1 MSKWT
6 IGQLIRQERK
16 KQGLTMAQ
24 LGEKMGISG
33 SLVGRYERGEENPKI
48 KTIERFANALG
59 LSLNELISDVNYL
72 SCEDTERWLYFFSA
86 MKVQAIVR
94 DLEQIEQNGT
104 VEDLFA
110 FKKKLEKSMVEIQD
124 AAILSVFHTLSDANK
139 EKAISYCKD
148 LASMQPGHTD
158 TGDIPAQGQ
167 GWEEAE
173 KDMPADK
180 LQEASNSSDD
190 KDLAGE

>member
-59 LSLNELISDVNYL
+59 LSLSELISDVNYL
-72 SCEDTERWLYFFSA
+72 SCEDNERWLYFFSA

-124 AAILSVFHTLSDANK
+124 AAILSVFHTLSDVNK

-148 LASMQPGHTD
+148 LASTQPGY
-158 TGDIPAQGQ
+158 TGPADR
-167 GWEEAE
+167 EEAG
-173 KDMPADK
+173 KDVTSDK
-180 LQEASNSSDD
+180 SQEGSDTSDD
-190 KDLAGE
+190 KDSAGE

>member
-59 LSLNELISDVNYL
+59 LSLSELVSDVNYL
-72 SCEDTERWLYFFSA
+72 SCEDTERWLYF
-86 MKVQAIVR
+86 Q
-94 DLEQIEQNGT
+94 Q
-104 VEDLFA
+104 
-110 FKKKLEKSMVEIQD
+110 
-124 AAILSVFHTLSDANK
+124 
-139 EKAISYCKD
+139 
-148 LASMQPGHTD
+148 
-158 TGDIPAQGQ
+158 
-167 GWEEAE
+167 
-173 KDMPADK
+173 
-180 LQEASNSSDD
+180 
-190 KDLAGE
+190 